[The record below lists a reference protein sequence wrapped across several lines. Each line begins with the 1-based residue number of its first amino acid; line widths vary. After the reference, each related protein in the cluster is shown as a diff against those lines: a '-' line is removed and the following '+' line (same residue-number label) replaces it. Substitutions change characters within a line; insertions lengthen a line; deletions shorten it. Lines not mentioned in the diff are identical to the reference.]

1 MKKQFYKFS
10 ALILAAVCGAAA
22 LSACGAKPAEN
33 TQTTA
38 AAVTEAATDA
48 ATEAVQTTEE
58 PTRAADEF
66 VRTVRVES
74 WETKYGDETR
84 EYFCQQPE
92 LLIQSADAD
101 AINAEIAERYN
112 KIFDAY
118 DSGKPMEDFSKGA
131 EYKAYLN
138 GKTLSLVFIDR
149 APVNQSVYYY
159 VYNID
164 VESGSRLDDAELI
177 ARSGNDADTAHAQ
190 LAERVAEYFDAKT
203 AEMPGGTESVV
214 EKCRERTLSDEFLG
228 KAQFY
233 LADRNTLSAV
243 FAYNWVAGAE
253 QYLDTTEVFPH
264 LPQF

>member
-101 AINAEIAERYN
+101 AINAEIAERCN

-159 VYNID
+159 VYK
-164 VESGSRLDDAELI
+164 
-177 ARSGNDADTAHAQ
+177 
-190 LAERVAEYFDAKT
+190 RVAEYFDAKT
-203 AEMPGGTESVV
+203 AGMQGGMDTVIA
-214 EKCRERTLSDEFLG
+214 KCREKTLSDEYLG
-228 KAQFY
+228 KAQYY

-264 LPQF
+264 LPQY

>member
-101 AINAEIAERYN
+101 AINAEIAERCN

-203 AEMPGGTESVV
+203 AGMQGGMDT
-214 EKCRERTLSDEFLG
+214 
-228 KAQFY
+228 
-233 LADRNTLSAV
+233 DRNTLSAV